1 MRFLLSSK
9 SYQMH
14 SRPHPSTGSFQ
25 MKTPGVY
32 FTLSMSLVSGQG
44 FAFLKRLSAH
54 CLILTRTVLHLSFTE
69 VGGSPLPVRVVQRG
83 RKRTCMFNVGRGRK
97 GATEDSFKWDIQPN
111 LICMAEERG
120 GEMRSRKRRDRRI
133 EYGLE
138 GWIFYYFAPF
148 CWSPCCSSVL
158 ELKYI
163 DVAERSV
170 SVAHVVRGRCVGVPL
185 EPWIMG
191 TAQYSST
198 SLRPEANLQPVFQVH
213 GSGLE
218 QWMPMS

>member
-1 MRFLLSSK
+1 MYSWADLI
-9 SYQMH
+9 
-14 SRPHPSTGSFQ
+14 HPWDLFRW
-25 MKTPGVY
+25 
-32 FTLSMSLVSGQG
+32 
-44 FAFLKRLSAH
+44 KRLLFTSPS
-54 CLILTRTVLHLSFTE
+54 LPHLQSCFRVTFCISWTS
-69 VGGSPLPVRVVQRG
+69 VYLLLDFDLCGPQSLFYRSRRKPSPCQGGAAG
-83 RKRTCMFNVGRGRK
+83 RKRMSLFNVARGRK
-97 GATEDSFKWDIQPN
+97 GATEDLFKWDIQPN
-111 LICMAEERG
+111 LICMAEEREG
-120 GEMRSRKRRDRRI
+120 DMRGRKRRDRRI

-170 SVAHVVRGRCVGVPL
+170 SVAHVVQGRCVGVPL

-191 TAQYSST
+191 TARYSST
-198 SLRPEANLQPVFQVH
+198 SLRPEANLLPVFWVL

-218 QWMPMS
+218 